1 MNKTEVYNWRLSPN
15 MKHALEEAAR
25 RNHKTVAKLLEQ
37 IVEQWLQETHT
48 ADQDAEEAEQR
59 RLHAAA
65 ATALGS
71 IQGGEPNRSERA
83 RAELRAR
90 LARKHG
96 R

>member
-1 MNKTEVYNWRLSPN
+1 MNKTEVYSWRLSPD

-25 RNHKTVAKLLEQ
+25 RNHKTVAKLLNH
-37 IVEQWLQETHT
+37 IVEQWLREIHA
-48 ADQDAEEAEQR
+48 ADQDAEETEQR

-71 IQGGEPNRSERA
+71 IQGGDPDRSERA

>member
-1 MNKTEVYNWRLSPN
+1 MNKTEAYSWRLSPD

-25 RNHKTVAKLLEQ
+25 QNHKTVAKLLND
-37 IVEQWLQETHT
+37 IVEQWLRETH
-48 ADQDAEEAEQR
+48 ASNQDAEDAEQR

-71 IQGGEPNRSERA
+71 IQGGDPNRSERV

>member
-1 MNKTEVYNWRLSPN
+1 MNKTEVYSWRLSPD

-25 RNHKTVAKLLEQ
+25 RNHQTVAKLLDH
-37 IVEQWLQETHT
+37 IVEQWLREIH
-48 ADQDAEEAEQR
+48 ASDQDAEDAEQR

-65 ATALGS
+65 ATALGL
-71 IQGGEPNRSERA
+71 IQGGDPNRSERV
-83 RAELRAR
+83 RAQLRTR